1 MIERF
6 TTKIIMDKDIQKK
19 MFSEIILKEKL
30 NQREFAEILEVSR
43 RGLRQWMKE
52 ERKLPEL
59 IFERIL
65 KTFPWTIIYKNYVRG
80 ILPKNWV
87 QIKGGKIRSKMKTN
101 LTKRDRIKGFKNAKI
116 KLFQRKA
123 IGPNG
128 ELMYNVNEKK
138 IAEEL
143 MRNDIQYKYEP
154 IISIGKNYAVPDFI
168 VGNIIIE
175 RCGFG
180 NWEPY
185 WSNLKRKIK
194 RLEKYDR
201 KYKIVVLV
209 PSNNLKMVIEKLY
222 NVKNITIFGEENLE
236 SLLNFIRAHGLIN

>member
-1 MIERF
+1 
-6 TTKIIMDKDIQKK
+6 MDKDIQKK